1 MNETYIEEAYK
12 DKVKEL
18 FSALFAGCALAGKID
33 DAALEK
39 FKAGLRFARAVR
51 DEALKVIP
59 NDS

>member
-18 FSALFAGCALAGKID
+18 FSALFATCALAGKID
-33 DAALEK
+33 TAALDK
-39 FKAGLRFARAVR
+39 FQAGLEFARAVR

-59 NDS
+59 EDS